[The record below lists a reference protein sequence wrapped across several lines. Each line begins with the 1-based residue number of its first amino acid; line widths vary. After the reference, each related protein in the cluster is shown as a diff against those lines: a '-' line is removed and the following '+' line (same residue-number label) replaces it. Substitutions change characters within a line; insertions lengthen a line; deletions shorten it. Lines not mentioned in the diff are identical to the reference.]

1 MGNVFMVRMQRNGN
15 KLAQC
20 VHQNQF
26 LEGGHGGG
34 RAKTLLLARHVVLQL
49 GEITKMAPGSHWA
62 LVHMHVRACG
72 HARGRE
78 TQNQSPA
85 PLSMFSVPH

>member
-1 MGNVFMVRMQRNGN
+1 MGNVFMVGMQRNGN

-62 LVHMHVRACG
+62 LVHMHG
-72 HARGRE
+72 HVSGHSRGRE